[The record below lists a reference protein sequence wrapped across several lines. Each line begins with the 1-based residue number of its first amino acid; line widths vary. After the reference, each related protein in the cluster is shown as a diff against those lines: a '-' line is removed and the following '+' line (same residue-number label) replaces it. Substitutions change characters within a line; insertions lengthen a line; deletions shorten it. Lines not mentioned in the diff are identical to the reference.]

1 MFKSLLATSF
11 ALGLCLAGHAANAAE
26 IEVQMLNKGSDGQAM
41 VFEPAAIKAQVG
53 DIVRFI
59 PKDRGHDAV
68 SIKGLIPEG
77 AADFKGKVNQL
88 VEVKVEKEGIYV
100 VKCSPHFGMGMVAV
114 IAVGEIEPSHVEA
127 INAAKMPKKAKE
139 RMNAALSELGL

>member
-1 MFKSLLATSF
+1 MFKSLLATSL

-41 VFEPAAIKAQVG
+41 VFEPSAIKAQVG
-53 DIVRFI
+53 DIIRFI

-88 VEVKVEKEGIYV
+88 VEVKVAQEGLYV

-114 IAVGEIEPSHVEA
+114 IAVGEIEPSQVEA

>member
-11 ALGLCLAGHAANAAE
+11 ALGLCLAGHSVNAAE

-53 DIVRFI
+53 DIIRFI

-77 AADFKGKVNQL
+77 AADFKGKVNQPL
-88 VEVKVEKEGIYV
+88 EVTVEQDGLYV

-114 IAVGEIEPSHVEA
+114 IAVGEIEPSQVET

-139 RMNAALSELGL
+139 RMSAALSELGL